1 MLGETVWSIRRVE
14 IGEPKRKFQI
24 KLMKK
29 PWTSDEPVYRGK
41 TIAVSG
47 VRFYPKPVQKQHP
60 PIEITARA
68 GDTRIRGK

>member
-1 MLGETVWSIRRVE
+1 
-14 IGEPKRKFQI
+14 
-24 KLMKK
+24 MKK

-41 TIAVSG
+41 TIAVLG